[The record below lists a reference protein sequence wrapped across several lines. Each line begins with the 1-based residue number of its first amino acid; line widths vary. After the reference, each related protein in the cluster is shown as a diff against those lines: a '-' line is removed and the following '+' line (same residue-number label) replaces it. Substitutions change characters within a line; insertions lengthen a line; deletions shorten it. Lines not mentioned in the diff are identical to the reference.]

1 MALLTKCVPFVILA
15 TLVSADTKDLTAG
28 ERQFSGG
35 KQMKD
40 LVAPIRRLQ
49 SEGQPPAACMAA
61 CPTLLTAVQ
70 DITSKAASMSDSTS
84 DSMSDSNQ
92 SSLDSAAMGDAMGSM
107 LQALC
112 ANKEAFL
119 CVQANNASGK
129 PCAGLA
135 DEGMS
140 QMISQMDCFCTA
152 CPCAGHVYGS
162 VLTMMALAFSG
173 GSGGGEVDMASQM
186 DSICPV
192 VEPLHCM
199 QSSSACAAM
208 IAMLSGMGSSLAT
221 LKPTC
226 EAMNKPTRPAAC
238 DAQVDG
244 SMQTCGDVKKAF
256 KAAGCCGNPTKTFT
270 SPDGQNRRLSSAAA
284 SEADLLGSVKAALR
298 KAKLE
303 GGETKSGRLAKMIG
317 DIVKEYTQNA
327 A

>member
-61 CPTLLTAVQ
+61 CPSLLTAMQ
-70 DITSKAASMSDSTS
+70 DMNSKMASMP
-84 DSMSDSNQ
+84 DSNG
-92 SSLDSAAMGDAMGSM
+92 SSLDTEAMADSMGSM
-107 LQALC
+107 FQVLC
-112 ANKEAFL
+112 AHKDTFTCL
-119 CVQANNASGK
+119 QANNASDK

-140 QMISQMDCFCTA
+140 QMVSQMDCFCTA
-152 CPCAGHVYGS
+152 CPCAGHAYGAIFG
-162 VLTMMALAFSG
+162 MMASAFNG
-173 GSGGGEVDMASQM
+173 GSSGGEVDMASQM

-298 KAKLE
+298 KAQLE
-303 GGETKSGRLAKMIG
+303 GGKTKSRRLAKIID